1 MSQYADNEDFAALI
15 EEDLIV
21 NQRRTVRY
29 IRKDIAT
36 SVRRVHGFLRIGL
49 TWRGREIPV
58 ELIDIS
64 SRGCLI
70 VSAEK
75 LAVGAA
81 VFVRLRFDTGEDF
94 EIKGSVIRKTED
106 RDREYGIKFVEYNDE
121 LGDCMLQTQRELLIK

>member
-29 IRKDIAT
+29 IRKDIAA
-36 SVRRVHGFLRIGL
+36 SVRRVHGFARIGL
-49 TWRGREIPV
+49 AWFGREIPV
-58 ELIDIS
+58 ELMDIS

-75 LAVGAA
+75 LAVGAT
-81 VFVRLRFDTGEDF
+81 VFVRLRFDTGKGF
-94 EIKGSVIRKTED
+94 EIKGSVIRKTE
-106 RDREYGIKFVEYNDE
+106 DREYGIKFVEYNDE